1 MALVPVSLEP
11 GSTAIPSDIGD
22 LIAEANRR
30 VDAWY
35 ERSKDD
41 PIPGFVPSDFAATYR
56 ALRRIR
62 DGRMAPGSSFC
73 EWGSGLGAV
82 AVLAARVGFAA
93 CGIESEPAL
102 VEEARALAADH
113 APGVEFVV
121 GSFVPEGA
129 EATVD
134 RDFEFDWLTTGS
146 MPAYEELGLD
156 IDDFDVVFAYPWPG
170 EEDVVFELFDD
181 HASRGALLLTFHG
194 EEGLRLQRKR

>member
-1 MALVPVSLEP
+1 MALDPVSLDAGDEP
-11 GSTAIPSDIGD
+11 LTSDVVS
-22 LIAEANRR
+22 LIQEAQRR
-30 VDAWY
+30 VDAWF
-35 ERSKDD
+35 ERSADD
-41 PIPGFVPSDFAATYR
+41 PIPGFVPSDFERTYR
-56 ALRRIR
+56 ALRAIYRR
-62 DGRMAPGSSFC
+62 RLAPGRSFC

-82 AVLAARVGFAA
+82 AVLADRAGFVA

-102 VEEARALAADH
+102 VEEARVLASQH

-134 RDFEFDWLTTGS
+134 RTFEFDWLVTGVQ
-146 MPAYEELGLD
+146 PGYDELGLD

-181 HASRGALLLTFHG
+181 HAARGALLLTFHG
-194 EEGLRLQRKR
+194 DEGLRLQRRI